1 MLSFVQL
8 PAETK
13 ARCARPRLNEMFSP
27 RELIELDQQIVGRNA
42 GARDNPL
49 VQFLEQ
55 SKARVLGGRPEMNVS
70 SSTIRSSEYFRLRND
85 GMCRKRPRGRTWM
98 IW

>member
-42 GARDNPL
+42 GAGDHPL
-49 VQFLEQ
+49 VQFLAEQ
-55 SKARVLGGRPEMNVS
+55 GACPGAA
-70 SSTIRSSEYFRLRND
+70 LR
-85 GMCRKRPRGRTWM
+85 
-98 IW
+98 